1 MLVVRMC
8 SIIRSL
14 VCLSDWNFIA
24 SLMILSIAPPT
35 NESTFRQWTVGPI
48 YYSAMVMAEAL
59 GPSNATQVIDLT
71 ANGNNIYS
79 PAYAIYE
86 HGTLVR
92 VMLFNYVTDSS
103 GTSDLSVSL
112 NLAGTQVAG
121 SVQVK

>member
-14 VCLSDWNFIA
+14 VCLSDYKFIA
-24 SLMILSIAPPT
+24 SLIILLIAPPT

>member
-1 MLVVRMC
+1 
-8 SIIRSL
+8 
-14 VCLSDWNFIA
+14 
-24 SLMILSIAPPT
+24 MILLIAPPT